1 VTILDEGSRTFTYSP
16 KCLVKLSEKVHERAN
31 RLTIKRVIAT

>member
-1 VTILDEGSRTFTYSP
+1 MICGSTNFH
-16 KCLVKLSEKVHERAN
+16 LKLSEKGHERAN